1 MSEETTTPEVGS
13 GANLTVA
20 ESVEGFEALLT
31 TEEDSKEQPEAV
43 EEEVVENN
51 NEEEAE
57 AEETEEVEEVEEVEA
72 EEVEDSQEEEE
83 TEEDTPQTY
92 TVKAAGQDK
101 EVTIDELVTNYQLGA
116 DYTKK
121 TQEIADQRKE
131 IETESHAIIEARQ
144 VRDLYSQ
151 RLQSLEVILS
161 QDENPSDMAAL
172 KENDPIG
179 YAVKVAEMTER
190 REQLQQVR
198 NEQES
203 INAQQRQANALE
215 QQKLVGL
222 EAAKLN
228 KVLPEFSDQA
238 KGEQLRNEIRN
249 YGKSIGFKDEELAN
263 VYDSRHVVTLHKA
276 MMYDKLQKSKP
287 GVNKKVAKAP
297 KMVKSGTKTTKNSN
311 SVMKQQSQKLKGS
324 GKVRDAAKLFENFI

>member
-131 IETESHAIIEARQ
+131 IETESHAIIEARL
-144 VRDLYSQ
+144 VIDLYSK
-151 RLQSLEVILS
+151 RLQ
-161 QDENPSDMAAL
+161 
-172 KENDPIG
+172 
-179 YAVKVAEMTER
+179 
-190 REQLQQVR
+190 
-198 NEQES
+198 
-203 INAQQRQANALE
+203 
-215 QQKLVGL
+215 
-222 EAAKLN
+222 
-228 KVLPEFSDQA
+228 
-238 KGEQLRNEIRN
+238 
-249 YGKSIGFKDEELAN
+249 
-263 VYDSRHVVTLHKA
+263 
-276 MMYDKLQKSKP
+276 
-287 GVNKKVAKAP
+287 
-297 KMVKSGTKTTKNSN
+297 
-311 SVMKQQSQKLKGS
+311 
-324 GKVRDAAKLFENFI
+324 

>member
-43 EEEVVENN
+43 EEEVVEDS
-51 NEEEAE
+51 NEEETE
-57 AEETEEVEEVEEVEA
+57 AEET

-83 TEEDTPQTY
+83 TEEDAPQTY

-101 EVTIDELVTNYQLGA
+101 EVTVEELVTNYQLGA

-121 TQEIADQRKE
+121 TQEIAEQRKE
-131 IETESHAIIEARQ
+131 IEAESHAILEARQ

-151 RLQSLEVILS
+151 RLQSLEGILS

-179 YAVKVAEMTER
+179 YAVRVAEMTER
-190 REQLQQVR
+190 KEQLQLVR
-198 NEQES
+198 NEQDS
-203 INAQQRQANALE
+203 INAQQHQQQALE
-215 QQKLVGL
+215 QRKLVSL
-222 EAAKLN
+222 ESAKL
-228 KVLPEFSDQA
+228 KQVLPEFSDQA

-249 YGKSIGFKDEELAN
+249 YGKSVGFKDEELAQ

-324 GKVRDAAKLFENFI
+324 GRVRDAAKLFENFI